1 MVKRM
6 ECDYLCGFPGL
17 KWKPRL
23 GVLFVLMPVSVGK
36 GFSVFYETQCVSGE
50 DGESREISL
59 VHTLGSVV
67 LSTSLF
73 SSSERIHKA

>member
-36 GFSVFYETQCVSGE
+36 GFSVFYETQCVS
-50 DGESREISL
+50 REKRDQRNQ
-59 VHTLGSVV
+59 
-67 LSTSLF
+67 LSTYLREC
-73 SSSERIHKA
+73 SSFD